1 MQRITFI
8 SSQYHHLHHRPMAA
22 VVGPILNTYYRN
34 NAANYIY
41 KSAISPS
48 SSSPRGSCSILN
60 TYYNRNNPANYIYK
74 SAISPSSSSPHGSC
88 SILNTY
94 YYRNNPA
101 NYIYKSAISPS
112 SSSPHGGYNILNTY
126 YYRNNP
132 ANYIYKS
139 AISSSSSSPHGSCSM
154 FVQPDPR
161 QFPQA
166 GEHSMLCFLHVHRR
180 VLQSVSHAVTPDH
193 SEQIFGSRA

>member
-1 MQRITFI
+1 M
-8 SSQYHHLHHRPMAA
+8 
-22 VVGPILNTYYRN
+22 LNTHYYRN

-48 SSSPRGSCSILN
+48 SSSPHGGCSVL
-60 TYYNRNNPANYIYK
+60 
-74 SAISPSSSSPHGSC
+74 S
-88 SILNTY
+88 TY

-112 SSSPHGGYNILNTY
+112 SSSPHGGCSIKHIMK
-126 YYRNNP
+126 RNNP

-180 VLQSVSHAVTPDH
+180 VLQSVMQLHLITR
-193 SEQIFGSRA
+193 SRFSGAGPRNSFFLVVANFC

>member
-1 MQRITFI
+1 MFCPNNVDSLPEFMSTNCPNWGGGGCPPCPPVPYA
-8 SSQYHHLHHRPMAA
+8 SCSM
-22 VVGPILNTYYRN
+22 LNTHYYRN

-48 SSSPRGSCSILN
+48 SSSP
-60 TYYNRNNPANYIYK
+60 
-74 SAISPSSSSPHGSC
+74 
-88 SILNTY
+88 
-94 YYRNNPA
+94 
-101 NYIYKSAISPS
+101 
-112 SSSPHGGYNILNTY
+112 HGGCSILNTY

-180 VLQSVSHAVTPDH
+180 VLQSVMQLHLITR
-193 SEQIFGSRA
+193 SRFSGAGLEIHFFWW

>member
-8 SSQYHHLHHRPMAA
+8 SPQYHHLHHRPWRLYY
-22 VVGPILNTYYRN
+22 IKNTYYYRN

-48 SSSPRGSCSILN
+48 SSSP
-60 TYYNRNNPANYIYK
+60 
-74 SAISPSSSSPHGSC
+74 
-88 SILNTY
+88 
-94 YYRNNPA
+94 
-101 NYIYKSAISPS
+101 
-112 SSSPHGGYNILNTY
+112 HGGCIILNTY

-139 AISSSSSSPHGSCSM
+139 AISSSSSSPHGSCRM
-154 FVQPDPR
+154 FVQPDPW

-180 VLQSVSHAVTPDH
+180 VLQSVMQLHLIT
-193 SEQIFGSRA
+193 QSRFSGAAPRNSFFWWYKTFATRCKTR

>member
-1 MQRITFI
+1 MLNHIVYIVKYYRNNAANYIYKSAI
-8 SSQYHHLHHRPMAA
+8 SSYSSSPHGSCM
-22 VVGPILNTYYRN
+22 LNTHYYRN

-48 SSSPRGSCSILN
+48 SSSP
-60 TYYNRNNPANYIYK
+60 
-74 SAISPSSSSPHGSC
+74 HGSC
-88 SILNTY
+88 SI
-94 YYRNNPA
+94 
-101 NYIYKSAISPS
+101 
-112 SSSPHGGYNILNTY
+112 NTY

-139 AISSSSSSPHGSCSM
+139 AISSSPHGSCRM
-154 FVQPDPR
+154 FVQLDPR

-180 VLQSVSHAVTPDH
+180 VLQSVMQLHLITR
-193 SEQIFGSRA
+193 SRFSGAGPRNSFCWW

>member
-1 MQRITFI
+1 M
-8 SSQYHHLHHRPMAA
+8 
-22 VVGPILNTYYRN
+22 LNTHYYRN

-48 SSSPRGSCSILN
+48 SSSPHGGCSVLS
-60 TYYNRNNPANYIYK
+60 TYYYRNNPANYIYK
-74 SAISPSSSSPHGSC
+74 SAISLSSSSPHGGC
-88 SILNTY
+88 SILNTH

-112 SSSPHGGYNILNTY
+112 SSSPHGGCSILNTY

-139 AISSSSSSPHGSCSM
+139 AISSSSSSPHGICSV

-161 QFPQA
+161 LFPQA

-180 VLQSVSHAVTPDH
+180 VLQSVMQLHLITRSRFSGAGPRNSFCLVVANFCYQVQD
-193 SEQIFGSRA
+193 QVAKLIFW

>member
-1 MQRITFI
+1 M
-8 SSQYHHLHHRPMAA
+8 
-22 VVGPILNTYYRN
+22 LNTHYYRN

-48 SSSPRGSCSILN
+48 SSSPHGGCSVL
-60 TYYNRNNPANYIYK
+60 
-74 SAISPSSSSPHGSC
+74 S
-88 SILNTY
+88 TY

-112 SSSPHGGYNILNTY
+112 SSSPHGGCSILNTY

-180 VLQSVSHAVTPDH
+180 VLQSVMQLHLITRSRFSGAGPRNSFFLVVANFCYQVQD
-193 SEQIFGSRA
+193 QVAKLIFW